1 MKKEVLYGIIGFLGG
16 SLLTVILASNAVNN
30 NNTGMMQMMGM
41 RQNMT
46 GSNQQMMEK
55 EDAMLEKEDSMHS
68 TMDTMTGSLKGKTGA
83 AFDKTFLSEMIV
95 HHQGAIEMAELAK
108 KNAEHEEIKTLAEQ
122 IITAQTQEIEQM
134 KQWQKEW
141 GY

>member
-1 MKKEVLYGIIGFLGG
+1 MKNVAVLYGIIGFLGG
-16 SLLTVILASNAVNN
+16 SLLTVIIASNAVNN

-55 EDAMLEKEDSMHS
+55 EDSMHGA
-68 TMDTMTGSLKGKTGA
+68 MDAMTGSLKGKTGA
-83 AFDKTFLSEMIV
+83 AFDKAFIAEMIV

-108 KNAEHEEIKTLAEQ
+108 QNAEHEEIKQLSDA
-122 IITAQTQEIEQM
+122 IISAQTQEIEQM
-134 KQWQKEW
+134 KEWQKEW